1 MSDSERENSM
11 LYSTNTREDGTDEPL
26 VDSLNDIHKEK
37 RRIVRKR
44 RTLFLGLMK
53 KTILSIF
60 LEL

>member
-1 MSDSERENSM
+1 MSDSERENSK

-37 RRIVRKR
+37 MRIVRKR

-53 KTILSIF
+53 KTIL
-60 LEL
+60 

>member
-1 MSDSERENSM
+1 MSDSERENSK

-37 RRIVRKR
+37 MRIVRKR